1 MLVEW
6 GWEDIMWEN
15 KGEGTET
22 EGPKTE
28 LAAPASA
35 ELKARSPKETRS
47 LAILCYP
54 GWVRCKLVNP
64 LYP

>member
-1 MLVEW
+1 
-6 GWEDIMWEN
+6 MWEN